1 MDFQFTEDQRE
12 LASLARQ
19 ILTDRVTP
27 NLLREVEEGQERFD
41 RDLWRQ
47 LGAAGLAGVGLP
59 EEYGGG
65 GLGLIEQCI
74 VLEQAGRVLAP
85 VPLLATGTA
94 AAALARFGTV
104 AQRER
109 WLPGA
114 AAGDS
119 VLTAALSEP
128 ASSGG
133 PGSADGALG
142 TRADRAG
149 GQWRLRGVKTGVPSG
164 TLADV
169 FLVSAAVG
177 DETALFLVEPG
188 QPGVTVS
195 RQRTSNRSDAA
206 YLELDC
212 VLPADAAVGA
222 PQDDAVRW
230 TLERAT
236 VALCALQ
243 LGVLEEALS
252 ATAAYA
258 KERVAFGRPIAT
270 FQAVSHRA
278 ADSYI
283 DVEGLR
289 LTLWQAAWRLSEEL
303 PATIEVEVAK
313 FWAAESGHRVAH
325 AAVHLHG
332 GMGVAVE
339 YPLHRYFLWAKQL
352 EFSLGGATQQLVRL
366 GNAFAAEPA

>member
-1 MDFQFTEDQRE
+1 MDFDFTEDQAE
-12 LASLARQ
+12 LAALARQ
-19 ILTDRVTP
+19 ILADRVTP
-27 NLLREVEEGQERFD
+27 ALLREIEEGQERFD

-47 LGAAGLAGVGLP
+47 LGTAGLIGIGLP

-65 GLGLIEQCI
+65 GFGLIEQCI

-85 VPLLATGTA
+85 VPLLETGTA
-94 AAALARFGTV
+94 AAAVARFGTA

-114 AAGDS
+114 AAGES
-119 VLTAALSEP
+119 VLAVALSE
-128 ASSGG
+128 
-133 PGSADGALG
+133 PGSADGTVG
-142 TRADRAG
+142 TRAEPDG
-149 GQWRLRGVKTGVPSG
+149 GQWRLSGVKTAVAAG

-169 FLVSAAVG
+169 FLVSARIG
-177 DETALFLVEPG
+177 DRAALFLVEPG
-188 QPGVTVS
+188 RPGLTVS
-195 RQRTSNRSDAA
+195 RQQTSNRGDAA
-206 YLELDC
+206 YLELDGC
-212 VLPADAAVGA
+212 VLPADSLLGPADDR
-222 PQDDAVRW
+222 QDAVRW
-230 TLERAT
+230 TTERAT
-236 VALCALQ
+236 VGLCALQ
-243 LGVLEEALS
+243 LGVLEEALA
-252 ATAAYA
+252 ATATYT
-258 KERVAFGRPIAT
+258 KERIAFGRPIAT
-270 FQAVSHRA
+270 FQAVSHRC

-303 PATIEVEVAK
+303 PATTEVEVAK

-366 GNAFAAEPA
+366 GAALAAEPA

>member
-1 MDFQFTEDQRE
+1 MDFEFTEDQQE
-12 LASLARQ
+12 LASLAGQ
-19 ILTDRVTP
+19 ILADRVTP
-27 NLLREVEEGQERFD
+27 NLLREVEEGQEWFD
-41 RDLWRQ
+41 RDLWQQ
-47 LGAAGLAGVGLP
+47 LGRAGLIGVGLP

-85 VPLLATGTA
+85 VPLLASGTA
-94 AAALARFGTV
+94 AVVIARFGTT

-109 WLPGA
+109 WLRGA
-114 AAGDS
+114 ATGEL
-119 VLTAALSEP
+119 VLAVALSE
-128 ASSGG
+128 
-133 PGSADGALG
+133 PGSADGAVG
-142 TRADRAG
+142 TRAERDG
-149 GQWRLRGVKTGVPSG
+149 DQWRLSGVKTAVTSG

-169 FLVSAAVG
+169 FVVSARVG
-177 DETALFLVEPG
+177 DKTALFLVEPG

-195 RQRTSNRSDAA
+195 RQHTSNRSDTA
-206 YLELDC
+206 YLELDGC
-212 VLPADAAVGA
+212 VLPADGVLGS
-222 PQDDAVRW
+222 PDDGQDPVRW

-252 ATAAYA
+252 ATATYT

-303 PATIEVEVAK
+303 PATMEVEVAK

-366 GNAFAAEPA
+366 GDALAAEPA

>member
-1 MDFQFTEDQRE
+1 MDFEFTADQQE

-19 ILTDRVTP
+19 ILADRVTP
-27 NLLREVEEGQERFD
+27 GLLREVEEGQQRFD

-47 LGAAGLAGVGLP
+47 LGAAGLTGVSLP
-59 EEYGGG
+59 EQYGGG
-65 GLGLIEQCI
+65 GLGFIEQCI

-85 VPLLATGTA
+85 VPLLASVTA
-94 AAALARFGTV
+94 AAVIARFGSA

-114 AAGDS
+114 AAGES
-119 VLTAALSEP
+119 VLALALSEP
-128 ASSGG
+128 ASSGL
-133 PGSADGALG
+133 ADGAIA
-142 TRADRAG
+142 TRAQRDG
-149 GQWRLRGVKTGVPSG
+149 EQWRLTGVKTGVTSG

-169 FLVSAAVG
+169 FVVPAAAG
-177 DETALFLVEPG
+177 DGTALFLVEAGLPG
-188 QPGVTVS
+188 LTVT
-195 RQRTSNRSDAA
+195 RQRTSNRDEVAR
-206 YLELDC
+206 LELDC
-212 VLPADAAVGA
+212 VLPADAVLGS
-222 PQDDAVRW
+222 PDDNAAAW
-230 TLERAT
+230 SLDRAT

-243 LGVLEEALS
+243 LGVLEEALA
-252 ATAAYA
+252 ATAAYT
-258 KERVAFGRPIAT
+258 KERVAFGHPIAT

-289 LTLWQAAWRLSEEL
+289 LTLWQAAWRLAEEL
-303 PATIEVEVAK
+303 PASTEVEVAK

-366 GNAFAAEPA
+366 GNALAAEPA

>member
-1 MDFQFTEDQRE
+1 MDFELTEDQRE
-12 LASLARQ
+12 IASLARQ
-19 ILTDRVTP
+19 ILADRVTP
-27 NLLREVEEGQERFD
+27 GLLREVEEGQQRFD
-41 RDLWRQ
+41 RDLWQQ
-47 LGAAGLAGVGLP
+47 LGRAGLIGVGLP

-65 GLGLIEQCI
+65 GLGLIEQCV

-94 AAALARFGTV
+94 AAAIARFGTT

-114 AAGDS
+114 ASGGS
-119 VLTAALSEP
+119 VLAVALAEP
-128 ASSGG
+128 ASSWAGDDAM
-133 PGSADGALG
+133 S
-142 TRADRAG
+142 TRAERGA
-149 GQWRLRGVKTGVPSG
+149 GQWRLTGVKTGVPSG

-169 FLVSAAVG
+169 FVVPAAVG
-177 DETALFLVEPG
+177 DGTGLFLVEPG
-188 QPGVTVS
+188 QPGVTVT
-195 RQRTSNRSDAA
+195 RQHTSNRGDTAR
-206 YLELDC
+206 LELDC
-212 VLPADAAVGA
+212 VLPAGAAVG
-222 PQDDAVRW
+222 PPDDDAVRW
-230 TLERAT
+230 TIERAT
-236 VALCALQ
+236 VALCAVQ

-252 ATAAYA
+252 ATAAYTR
-258 KERVAFGRPIAT
+258 ERIAFGRPIAT

-289 LTLWQAAWRLSEEL
+289 LTLWQAAWRLSAEL
-303 PATIEVEVAK
+303 PASMEVEVAK

-366 GNAFAAEPA
+366 GNALAAEPA